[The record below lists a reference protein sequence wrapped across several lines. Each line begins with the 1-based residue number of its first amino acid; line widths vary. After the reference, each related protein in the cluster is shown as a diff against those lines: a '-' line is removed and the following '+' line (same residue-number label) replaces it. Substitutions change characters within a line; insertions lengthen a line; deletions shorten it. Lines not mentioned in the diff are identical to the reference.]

1 LAMSSVTRAGTGM
14 ASASRAAAGR
24 PGKEGRWGPVLRSG
38 QGRPASRRSPL
49 WAGPLA
55 AGGGAAGGGGAPAP
69 RAVLGGA
76 PRPRAPRATLG
87 GSRLAWLSVAVAAQI
102 MSLAGSTAAQHL
114 LLAADGA
121 RVPWRALVGPVLARP
136 RAWPG
141 GCRPGRSRGRVAGG
155 GRPPPRRGHP
165 RRALGRALCPR

>member
-1 LAMSSVTRAGTGM
+1 MSSITRAGTGM

-24 PGKEGRWGPVLRSG
+24 PGKERRWVPVLRSG
-38 QGRPASRRSPL
+38 RVRPASRRSRL
-49 WAGPLA
+49 WAWLLA
-55 AGGGAAGGGGAPAP
+55 AGVVAAVVHAHGAAGDLRAMPAH
-69 RAVLGGA
+69 
-76 PRPRAPRATLG
+76 LG

-141 GCRPGRSRGRVAGG
+141 
-155 GRPPPRRGHP
+155 
-165 RRALGRALCPR
+165 

>member
-1 LAMSSVTRAGTGM
+1 M
-14 ASASRAAAGR
+14 
-24 PGKEGRWGPVLRSG
+24 LRSG
-38 QGRPASRRSPL
+38 RVRPASRRSRL
-49 WAGPLA
+49 WAWLLA
-55 AGGGAAGGGGAPAP
+55 AGVVAAVVHAHGAAGDLRAMPAH
-69 RAVLGGA
+69 
-76 PRPRAPRATLG
+76 LG

-141 GCRPGRSRGRVAGG
+141 
-155 GRPPPRRGHP
+155 
-165 RRALGRALCPR
+165 